1 MSTNNYP
8 LPSPLPPPPTSPSGL
23 LRRHRGQ
30 RRGNLLV
37 ILPVV
42 LAMLLSSF
50 AAHGQGKPAGA
61 SAQTTSAPCEV
72 CIPEAYAQA
81 CDEAAQ
87 DAEVYWG
94 EASAMRK
101 HARELEERTRRL
113 AVEAELARR
122 DAEAA
127 AERGWW
133 MFAGGSAASVLVLVA
148 VYALAN

>member
-8 LPSPLPPPPTSPSGL
+8 QHFPQPSLPTSPSGL

-50 AAHGQGKPAGA
+50 AAHGQGRPGGEP
-61 SAQTTSAPCEV
+61 AQTTSACEV

>member
-1 MSTNNYP
+1 MNDQATP
-8 LPSPLPPPPTSPSGL
+8 LPALRTSPSGP
-23 LRRHRGQ
+23 LRRLSAQ
-30 RRGNLLV
+30 RRANLLV
-37 ILPVV
+37 VMPVV
-42 LAMLLSSF
+42 LIMLLSSF
-50 AAHGQGKPAGA
+50 AAHAQGRPGGAPARMG
-61 SAQTTSAPCEV
+61 TDAPCEV
-72 CIPEAYAQA
+72 CIPEDYAQA

-94 EASAMRK
+94 EAAAMRK

-122 DAEAA
+122 DAEAQA
-127 AERGWW
+127 ARGWW